1 MALFKYA
8 KYILRYVWNA
18 MNSPWTGIFQECF
31 LIWFLSGGYVLF
43 LGLKIDASA
52 PVFAVSMAMACGAGM
67 CVVAVSVAGCME
79 LVSAIV
85 RQQSK
90 YSAIVID
97 TTIIAG
103 FALFLLSMI
112 FLIFL
117 TFSGLPDSKLGIVF
131 LVVLLWMMSLF
142 AATLDVGVPKFP
154 GMSPMNDL

>member
-1 MALFKYA
+1 MALLKNVR
-8 KYILRYVWNA
+8 YILRYVWNA

-31 LIWFLSGGYVLF
+31 LIWFLSSGSVLF

-79 LVSAIV
+79 LVLMNRSSYLG
-85 RQQSK
+85 R
-90 YSAIVID
+90 VID
-97 TTIIAG
+97 RV
-103 FALFLLSMI
+103 ALTALVLLLLSMI
-112 FLIFL
+112 LLMFLM
-117 TFSGLPDSKLGIVF
+117 SNSLPDSKLGIVF

-142 AATLDVGVPKFP
+142 AALLDVGVPKFP